1 MRILVVDDEPELVR
15 SLADYFEPD
24 GIGTV
29 AAHDGLAGK
38 RLLQEEPFDAVVTD
52 LRMPGMDGLAL
63 LSWIAEEGPSV
74 PVIVISAH
82 GEVNDAV
89 QAMKLGAYDYLVKP
103 FDPDE
108 LLIRVRKA
116 VSGRQIAAKL
126 QAGMGSGARRAG
138 LVGDSPA
145 IQDVVRLVARAAPS
159 PATILITGESGTGKE
174 VTARLVHEMSGRDG
188 PFVPVNM
195 GAFPEQLL
203 ESELFGYEKGAFT
216 GADIRRAGMFE
227 SAHGGTL
234 FLDEI
239 AELPLH
245 LQVKLLRVVQEKKV
259 QRLGASRG
267 IPVDVRLVAATNRDL
282 ETEVRAGRFREDLYY
297 RLNVIRVFL
306 PPLRERATDIPL
318 LAGLFLARFSAE
330 MGRRIDGISPDAMD
344 ILSAYPFPGNV
355 RELENAIERAVILSE
370 DGMLKAR
377 DFQAFAVA
385 QAGGRGGPRGSGA
398 QSAGKEPQQA
408 ERPDRGPRSLA
419 DVEKETILAALA
431 RNGWH
436 RERSAKELGITR
448 RTLLNKIRDYD
459 IDVPD

>member
-116 VSGRQIAAKL
+116 VSGRQLAAKL

-282 ETEVRAGRFREDLYY
+282 ETEVRAGRGSR
-297 RLNVIRVFL
+297 
-306 PPLRERATDIPL
+306 RAPRFGGAIGRQGAA
-318 LAGLFLARFSAE
+318 AG
-330 MGRRIDGISPDAMD
+330 
-344 ILSAYPFPGNV
+344 
-355 RELENAIERAVILSE
+355 
-370 DGMLKAR
+370 
-377 DFQAFAVA
+377 
-385 QAGGRGGPRGSGA
+385 
-398 QSAGKEPQQA
+398 
-408 ERPDRGPRSLA
+408 
-419 DVEKETILAALA
+419 
-431 RNGWH
+431 
-436 RERSAKELGITR
+436 
-448 RTLLNKIRDYD
+448 
-459 IDVPD
+459 